1 MKKNIHSL
9 GNDPGGGGS
18 THSASHPGRSWAP
31 PCRGCRTA
39 CSAESAYVKVRTSS
53 SRLHL
58 EPTSNLCTNNILFSR
73 TCNRE
78 ASALPPQNQ
87 PPNTGH
93 LAACGFFTSSGK
105 DIFCDVKVA
114 AFFKVN
120 LRELIHSFTQQP
132 RLLRIAPCSSLS
144 RTPPCSRKRPR
155 PPGCSTAESFTLFC
169 RAPHRIPKQL
179 PWRRGQ
185 KEERASVRGLFMQY
199 CALCC
204 WAACGA
210 AHS

>member
-1 MKKNIHSL
+1 MKKNIHSF

-58 EPTSNLCTNNILFSR
+58 EPTSNLCTINILFSR

-105 DIFCDVKVA
+105 DIFLRSESAEGVPRGLAKTGHIYVSKLPHFQSQSSGVDP
-114 AFFKVN
+114 FFY
-120 LRELIHSFTQQP
+120 
-132 RLLRIAPCSSLS
+132 
-144 RTPPCSRKRPR
+144 
-155 PPGCSTAESFTLFC
+155 STATPLENRTMLVSL
-169 RAPHRIPKQL
+169 
-179 PWRRGQ
+179 
-185 KEERASVRGLFMQY
+185 
-199 CALCC
+199 
-204 WAACGA
+204 
-210 AHS
+210 AHTTMLA